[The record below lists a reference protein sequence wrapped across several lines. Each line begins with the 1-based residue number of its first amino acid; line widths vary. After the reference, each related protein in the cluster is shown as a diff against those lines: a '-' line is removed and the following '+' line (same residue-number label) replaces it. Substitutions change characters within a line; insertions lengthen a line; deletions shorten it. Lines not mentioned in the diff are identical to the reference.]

1 MFVTVKAVKMKTLG
15 VVLKQ
20 LLRKEISEELEEE
33 EEALVKLSIDLKERK
48 VRRRKESEVQ
58 ERACINNVYHR
69 PNVYQDK

>member
-1 MFVTVKAVKMKTLG
+1 MFVTVKAVKMETLG

-20 LLRKEISEELEEE
+20 LWRKEISEELEEE

-58 ERACINNVYHR
+58 ERAYINNVYHR

>member
-1 MFVTVKAVKMKTLG
+1 MFVTVKAVKMEALG

-33 EEALVKLSIDLKERK
+33 EEALAKLSIDLKERK

-58 ERACINNVYHR
+58 ERAYINNVYHR
-69 PNVYQDK
+69 P

>member
-1 MFVTVKAVKMKTLG
+1 MFVTVKAVKMEALG

-58 ERACINNVYHR
+58 ERAYINNVYHR